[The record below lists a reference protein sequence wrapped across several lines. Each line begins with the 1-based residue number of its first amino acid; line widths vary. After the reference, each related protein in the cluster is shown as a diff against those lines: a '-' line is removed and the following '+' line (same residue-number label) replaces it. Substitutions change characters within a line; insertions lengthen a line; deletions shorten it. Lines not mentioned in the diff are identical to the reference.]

1 MENKRKKLLGN
12 ILIIFNEIEIKL
24 IDMALNVS
32 MWRDSLNISD
42 TISGIAKKLDY
53 STASKICLFK
63 GITNEKMHSRL
74 MKFKK
79 SRNNIVHDQGFFLE
93 FGLDKKKEQAS
104 LKKFILK
111 SKKLLKEGFQLH
123 EELWAIQEKY
133 EPEELKKY
141 TKKDKKKAP

>member
-1 MENKRKKLLGN
+1 M
-12 ILIIFNEIEIKL
+12 IK
-24 IDMALNVS
+24 
-32 MWRDSLNISD
+32 
-42 TISGIAKKLDY
+42 
-53 STASKICLFK
+53 
-63 GITNEKMHSRL
+63 E
-74 MKFKK
+74 
-79 SRNNIVHDQGFFLE
+79 FFWNLVRQ
-93 FGLDKKKEQAS
+93 KKEQAS